1 MKHIYIYITQRRK
14 EVFEVFLFGLIDKNC
29 CKINNYI
36 IKMNG
41 LPRILWYYL
50 LTKYGRNFTTR
61 NTLINWQEKQVQIFL
76 KQTLSKSQFYQ
87 KYYQDLYINNWRNFP
102 IIDKSIMMENFDSL
116 NTVGIKK
123 SEALEVAI
131 NSEKARDFSSMLQG
145 YTVGMSSG
153 TSGNRGLFIV
163 SQNEQQAW
171 AGTILA
177 KGLPQSIIKSQ
188 KIAFFLRANSNLYE
202 TVSKQRI
209 QFQYFDLFNPVE
221 SHIDKLNK
229 YAPTILVAPPSMLR
243 LLAAAKI
250 NGNFSINPIKV
261 ISVAEVLDPI
271 DEVYIRKSFN
281 HIIHQF
287 YQCTEGFLA
296 STCEYGTLHLNEDIL
311 VIQKEYIDK
320 DAGKFMPIIT
330 DFNRK
335 TQPIIRYRLD
345 DVLTERQVPCR
356 CGSVLTA
363 IESIEGRRDDIFYL
377 PDANGEKLV
386 TVFPDFIRRA
396 IIIAS
401 GSIQEYAVVQKS
413 TSLIEVSLKV
423 NSQMRQEIEFMVN
436 LSLKDLF
443 NKLGCQVPKVDFKEY
458 EVRTELHQKMRR
470 VQRDFSIQ

>member
-1 MKHIYIYITQRRK
+1 
-14 EVFEVFLFGLIDKNC
+14 
-29 CKINNYI
+29 
-36 IKMNG
+36 MNG
-41 LPRILWYYL
+41 LPKILWYYA
-50 LTKYGRNFTTR
+50 LTKYGRHFTTR
-61 NTLINWQEKQVQIFL
+61 TSLINWQEKQVKNFL
-76 KQTLSKSQFYQ
+76 KAILPKSRFYQ
-87 KYYQDLYINNWRNFP
+87 NYYQNLDIRNWRNFP
-102 IIDKSIMMENFDSL
+102 ISEKSIMMENFDSL

-123 SEALEVAI
+123 TEALEIAI
-131 NSEKARDFSSMLQG
+131 KAEKSRNFASTLRG

-177 KGLPQSIIKSQ
+177 KGLPKSILKSQ

-202 TVSKQRI
+202 TVNKQRI
-209 QFQYFDLFNPVE
+209 QFLYFDLFNPVE
-221 SHIDKLNK
+221 SHIAKLNQ

-250 NGNFSINPIKV
+250 NGNLNINPIKI

-281 HIIHQF
+281 QIIHQF

-320 DAGKFMPIIT
+320 DTGKFMPIIT

-345 DVLTERQVPCR
+345 DILSERKIPCR

-377 PDANGEKLV
+377 PNQTGELV
-386 TVFPDFIRRA
+386 PVFPDFIRRA

-401 GSIQEYAVVQKS
+401 ENIQEYAVVQKS
-413 TSLIEVSLKV
+413 PSLIEVSLKV
-423 NSQMRQEIEFMVN
+423 INEMREEVEFLVN
-436 LSLKDLF
+436 QSLEDLF
-443 NKLGCQVPKVDFKEY
+443 NKLGCQVPGVEFKEY
-458 EVRTELHQKMRR
+458 EVRSQLYQKMRR
-470 VQRDFSIQ
+470 VQREFSV